1 MSLDLWLS
9 FVVIVLIAV
18 FSPGPAVLLAV
29 THGSQFG
36 ARRAMWPILGNITGL
51 AILIS
56 ASSLGIGT
64 VLAASSDW
72 FLWLRIGGGLYLVFL
87 GVKLILSRNPALDL
101 TSGAPVKKTSTWKT
115 YSQGIMVALSN
126 PKALLLIGALFPQFI
141 DLAQPITPQLLIL
154 GVTLMTLSFSAL
166 MIYAA
171 IAKKMVAKS
180 SQSIIG
186 KVNKVTGSLF
196 VGLGVALAAGSR

>member
-29 THGSQFG
+29 THGSQSG
-36 ARRAMWPILGNITGL
+36 ARRAVWPILGNITGL

-56 ASSLGIGT
+56 LSSLGIGT

-72 FLWLRIGGGLYLVFL
+72 LVWLRIGGGLYLVFL
-87 GVKLILSRNPALDL
+87 GIKLILSRNPALDVAAGR
-101 TSGAPVKKTSTWKT
+101 SPQKYSIWKT
-115 YSQGIMVALSN
+115 YSQGILVALSN
-126 PKALLLIGALFPQFI
+126 PKALLLIGALFPQFV
-141 DLAQPITPQLLIL
+141 DLAQPLAPQLLIL
-154 GVTLMTLSFSAL
+154 GATLMIMSFSAL

-171 IAKKMVAKS
+171 TAKKLIAKS
-180 SQSIIG
+180 SQKIVG
-186 KVNKVTGSLF
+186 KVNKITGSLF